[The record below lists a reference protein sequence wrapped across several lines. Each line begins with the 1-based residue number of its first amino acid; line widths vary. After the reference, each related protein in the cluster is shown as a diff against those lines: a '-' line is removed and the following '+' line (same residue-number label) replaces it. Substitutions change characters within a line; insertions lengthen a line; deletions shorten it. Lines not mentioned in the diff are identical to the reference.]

1 MQPVQQTTPRQQ
13 ARSRLIHMLAQRLV
27 RESLADAAQAK
38 AAAQQQQGRSA

>member
-1 MQPVQQTTPRQQ
+1 MQPIQEPSLRQE

-38 AAAQQQQGRSA
+38 AAAQQQGRPA